1 MEVQLAPCLGCC
13 GLPLHP
19 PASGMGQGTKLD
31 GSRMLGVNLSR
42 AVLDH
47 ASVKNCDL
55 HDPSNATVA
64 HLEVC

>member
-1 MEVQLAPCLGCC
+1 
-13 GLPLHP
+13 
-19 PASGMGQGTKLD
+19 MGQGTKLD